1 MSEGVKQIVTA
12 DAHHVERWALMRAAL
27 WPEETIAEHREE
39 ILGLLRRGDD
49 DSVTLLALDAREE
62 AIGFAEVALRHDY
75 VNGCETSPV
84 AFLEGI
90 YVDPDARRRGVA
102 AALTRAAADWG
113 RAKGCTEMASD
124 ADIANAASHGF
135 HAAIGFAETERVVYF
150 RRPIG

>member
-1 MSEGVKQIVTA
+1 MTEGVSQIVTA
-12 DAHHVERWALMRAAL
+12 DAHHVERWALMRAGL
-27 WPEETIAEHREE
+27 WPEETIAEHREQVLE
-39 ILGLLRRGDD
+39 LLRRGDGKG
-49 DSVTLLALDAREE
+49 VTLLALNTGLE
-62 AIGFAEVALRHDY
+62 AIGFVEVALRHDY

-84 AFLEGI
+84 VFVEGI

-124 ADIANAASHGF
+124 ADIANAASHAF

>member
-1 MSEGVKQIVTA
+1 MSEGAPNIIVA

-27 WPEETIAEHREE
+27 WPEESIAEHREE
-39 ILGLLRRGDD
+39 ILGLLRHGDD
-49 DSVTLLALDAREE
+49 DGVTLLALDTRGE
-62 AIGFAEVALRHDY
+62 AIGFAEVALRRDY

-84 AFLEGI
+84 VFLEGI
-90 YVDPDARRRGVA
+90 FVDPDARRRGVA
-102 AALTRAAADWG
+102 AALARAAADWG

-124 ADIANAASHGF
+124 ADIANVASHAF

>member
-1 MSEGVKQIVTA
+1 MSEGVSQIVTA
-12 DAHHVERWALMRAAL
+12 GARHVERWALMRAAL
-27 WPEETIAEHREE
+27 WPEGSIAEHREE
-39 ILGLLRRGDD
+39 ILDLLRQGDGKG
-49 DSVTLLALDAREE
+49 VTLLALNAQDE
-62 AIGFAEVALRHDY
+62 AIGFVEVALRHDY

-113 RAKGCTEMASD
+113 RARGCTEMASD
-124 ADIANAASHGF
+124 ADIANAASHAF

-150 RRPIG
+150 RQSIG

>member
-1 MSEGVKQIVTA
+1 MSDEAPAIVVA

-27 WPEETIAEHREE
+27 WPEETVANHREE
-39 ILGLLRRGDD
+39 ILALLRQGRG
-49 DSVTLLALDAREE
+49 VTLLALDAWEE

-84 AFLEGI
+84 VFLEGI
-90 YVDPDARRRGVA
+90 YVDPNARRCGVA
-102 AALTRAAADWG
+102 AALTRAAAAWG
-113 RAKGCTEMASD
+113 LARGCTEMASD
-124 ADIANAASHGF
+124 ADIANAASHAF